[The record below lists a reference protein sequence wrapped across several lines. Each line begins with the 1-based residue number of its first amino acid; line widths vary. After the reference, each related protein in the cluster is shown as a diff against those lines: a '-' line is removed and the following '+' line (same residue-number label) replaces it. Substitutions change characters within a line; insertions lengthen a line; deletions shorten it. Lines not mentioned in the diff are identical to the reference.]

1 MPDLKKQQN
10 GFAKSSSLFPIASNT
25 KLDSIYDKINDSP
38 RSVKTPEK
46 FQFNA
51 NFQEMLM
58 KNAQKEEYLDEM

>member
-1 MPDLKKQQN
+1 MPDLKKKK
-10 GFAKSSSLFPIASNT
+10 FVKSSSLFSIASNYR
-25 KLDSIYDKINDSP
+25 LDSIYDKIDDSP
-38 RSVKTPEK
+38 KSVKTPEK